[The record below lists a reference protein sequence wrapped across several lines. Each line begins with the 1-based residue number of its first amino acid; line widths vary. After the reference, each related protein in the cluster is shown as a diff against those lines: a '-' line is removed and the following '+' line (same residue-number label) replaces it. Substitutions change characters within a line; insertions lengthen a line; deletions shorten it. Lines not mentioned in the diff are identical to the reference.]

1 MSNRTVELSDG
12 TVVEVTAVSDTL
24 IGMAQEAVR
33 RRFVEAGEP
42 ITPPTYTVEHPGG
55 ATSQEPHDETTLET
69 DADRAAWAAH
79 KDALARLATAQSEAQ
94 MKVWFSGLVFE
105 MPADDTWIERQ
116 RWMGVDVPEGA
127 LEQRYHYVITEL
139 VKTPEDMF
147 RVLEAITAV
156 SYEGAITE
164 DDLSSAI
171 RSFRNQ
177 LQAKPAVPANGAG
190 GKKPVDAQPTP
201 AGTTDGSELG
211 LDADGV

>member
-1 MSNRTVELSDG
+1 MSNRIVELSNG
-12 TVVEVTAVSDTL
+12 AMVEVQAVSDTL

-33 RRFVEAGEP
+33 RRFIEAGEP
-42 ITPPTYTVEHPGG
+42 INPPTYTVEHPGG

-69 DADRAAWAAH
+69 DEDRAAWAKH
-79 KDALARLATAQSEAQ
+79 QEALTRLAAAQSEAQ

-105 MPADDTWIERQ
+105 MPADDAWIELQ
-116 RWMGVDVPEGA
+116 RWMGVEVPDEG
-127 LEQRYHYVITEL
+127 LERRYHYIVTEL

-171 RSFRNQ
+171 RSFRDQ
-177 LQAKPAVPANGAG
+177 LQAKPSKPANGSG
-190 GKKPVDAQPTP
+190 REKPLDTQP
-201 AGTTDGSELG
+201 AASGVENSQELG
-211 LDADGV
+211 LNPN